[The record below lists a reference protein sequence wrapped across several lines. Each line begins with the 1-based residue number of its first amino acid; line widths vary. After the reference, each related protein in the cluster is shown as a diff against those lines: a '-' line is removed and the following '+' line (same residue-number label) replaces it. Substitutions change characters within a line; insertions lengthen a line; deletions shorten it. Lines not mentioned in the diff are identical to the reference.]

1 MHDQNRDT
9 ERSNKFAFLICPKT
23 AKHFSLWTL
32 NNPKWLLLLTMLI
45 VNLFNGSIISAAN
58 GSEIESPLRIKAAS
72 EIEVK
77 REYLK
82 HIISQQERLLT
93 SLVDTPFMNAYIAKN
108 QESDRDSLSELFLTA
123 ATINKHYM
131 QVRFIDAQGQEKI
144 RIEQS
149 NNNLAPMIIK
159 EAALQDKS
167 RREYFTATQKTP
179 AGELWHSAFDL
190 NREQGT
196 IEQLINPTYRIA
208 HPVYFDGAFSG
219 MVIINLDMTS
229 VLNYL
234 TESNDFLIYLVDSD
248 DELLIHPNA
257 KKSWSKYL
265 PGRSKY
271 LQKNALRS
279 ESMTHSLEDIFKNGE
294 GIRIIL
300 QEKKSNESSTKD

>member
-1 MHDQNRDT
+1 MHYQSRHT
-9 ERSNKFAFLICPKT
+9 EKSNKFAFLNYSKT
-23 AKHFSLWTL
+23 PKHFRIWTSSR
-32 NNPKWLLLLTMLI
+32 PKFLFVLTMFI
-45 VNLFNGSIISAAN
+45 VNLFNGSIISSAN
-58 GSEIESPLRIKAAS
+58 AS
-72 EIEVK
+72 EIENSIQIKASNEIAIK

-123 ATINKHYM
+123 ATINKYYM

-149 NNNLAPMIIK
+149 SNDSAPMIIK

-167 RREYFTATQKTP
+167 SREYFTATQKTP
-179 AGELWHSAFDL
+179 AGELWHSPFDL
-190 NREQGT
+190 NREQGA

-219 MVIINLDMTS
+219 MVIINLDMTY
-229 VLNYL
+229 VLKYL

-248 DELLIHPNA
+248 NELLTHPNP

-265 PGRSKY
+265 PGRGKH
-271 LQKNALRS
+271 LQTTALTS
-279 ESMTHSLEDIFKNGE
+279 ENMTHSLEDIFKNGE

-300 QEKKSNESSTKD
+300 REKISNEPSTKD

>member
-1 MHDQNRDT
+1 MHEQNRDRA
-9 ERSNKFAFLICPKT
+9 RSNKFAFLICLKT
-23 AKHFSLWTL
+23 VKHFTL
-32 NNPKWLLLLTMLI
+32 NNLKGLPLLTLLI
-45 VNLFNGSIISAAN
+45 VNLFNGPIISAAN
-58 GSEIESPLRIKAAS
+58 ASGMQDSLRIKAAK
-72 EIEVK
+72 EIELK

-82 HIISQQERLLT
+82 HIINQQERLLT

-108 QESDRDSLSELFLTA
+108 QESDRKSLSELFLTA

-149 NNNLAPMIIK
+149 NNNLAPVVVK
-159 EAALQDKS
+159 TSALQDKS
-167 RREYFTATQKTP
+167 SREYFTATQKTP

-190 NREQGT
+190 NREQGA
-196 IEQLINPTYRIA
+196 IEKFISPTYRIA

-248 DELLIHPNA
+248 DELLIHPNP

-271 LQKNALRS
+271 LQTDVFAS

-294 GIRIIL
+294 GIRIL
-300 QEKKSNESSTKD
+300 LREKMSNESSTKD

>member
-1 MHDQNRDT
+1 MHYQNRP
-9 ERSNKFAFLICPKT
+9 RASFNKFAFLICPKMP
-23 AKHFSLWTL
+23 KHFRLWTL
-32 NNPKWLLLLTMLI
+32 SNPKWLLLLTMLV
-45 VNLFNGSIISAAN
+45 VNLFNGSIISSAN
-58 GSEIESPLRIKAAS
+58 ASDMKNSLQIKAAD
-72 EIEVK
+72 EIEAK

-82 HIISQQERLLT
+82 HIIGQQERLLT

-108 QESDRDSLSELFLTA
+108 QDSDRDSLSELFLTA
-123 ATINKHYM
+123 AAINRHYM

-149 NNNLAPMIIK
+149 NNNLAPVIIK

-167 RREYFTATQKTP
+167 SREYFTATQKTP
-179 AGELWHSAFDL
+179 AGELWHSPFDL
-190 NREQGT
+190 NIEQGA
-196 IEQLINPTYRIA
+196 IEQLIKPTYRIA

-219 MVIINLDMTS
+219 MVIINLDMTY

-234 TESNDFLIYLVDSD
+234 TESNNFLVYLVDSD
-248 DELLIHPNA
+248 NELLIHPDP

-271 LQKNALRS
+271 LQTTALTS
-279 ESMTHSLEDIFKNGE
+279 ENMTHSLEDIFKNGE

-300 QEKKSNESSTKD
+300 REKMSNESSTKD